1 MIKYDIH
8 SAYHHISIMESQTG
22 ILGFSWQISGQTID
36 FNFLVLLFGMSCA
49 LIYEINKAP
58 DKDMAH

>member
-36 FNFLVLLFGMSCA
+36 FNFFSFTFWNELCPY
-49 LIYEINKAP
+49 IRN
-58 DKDMAH
+58 